1 MAIYDPNSNQH
12 NNGSDIE
19 VNLIEEDHDLNCLE
33 FALGFWF
40 KNPRYKIYYDS
51 DHAINLLEYPLIKNF
66 LPIENFGLEHFL
78 NSFLL
83 KPKYID
89 LLKIYFKT
97 YGR

>member
-1 MAIYDPNSNQH
+1 
-12 NNGSDIE
+12 
-19 VNLIEEDHDLNCLE
+19 
-33 FALGFWF
+33 
-40 KNPRYKIYYDS
+40 
-51 DHAINLLEYPLIKNF
+51 
-66 LPIENFGLEHFL
+66 LPIEDFGLEHFL

>member
-19 VNLIEEDHDLNCLE
+19 VNLIEEDHDFYCLE

-51 DHAINLLEYPLIKNF
+51 LL
-66 LPIENFGLEHFL
+66 
-78 NSFLL
+78 
-83 KPKYID
+83 
-89 LLKIYFKT
+89 
-97 YGR
+97 